1 MSWLD
6 IALIGA
12 VVIGAACG
20 TALVVR
26 RPQFWA
32 GIAVEVWR
40 AAAPEFMKIVTKRM
54 TPEEE
59 EAYLREYRAGRGEEW
74 LRKRRGAPPKG

>member
-1 MSWLD
+1 MNWLD

-32 GIAVEVWR
+32 AIAVEAWR
-40 AAAPEFMKIVTKRM
+40 AAAPEFLRIITMRM

-59 EAYLREYRAGRGEEW
+59 AEWRKAERAGRGDEW
-74 LRKRRGAPPKG
+74 RRKRLGLPPKG

>member
-1 MSWLD
+1 MNWIE

-12 VVIGAACG
+12 VLVGAAAG

-26 RPQFWA
+26 NPQFWWD
-32 GIAVEVWR
+32 IVAV
-40 AAAPEFMKIVTKRM
+40 AFTASLPFVTKRM

-59 EAYLREYRAGRGEEW
+59 QEWRKAELAGRGDEW
-74 LRKRRGAPPKG
+74 IRKRRGAPPKG